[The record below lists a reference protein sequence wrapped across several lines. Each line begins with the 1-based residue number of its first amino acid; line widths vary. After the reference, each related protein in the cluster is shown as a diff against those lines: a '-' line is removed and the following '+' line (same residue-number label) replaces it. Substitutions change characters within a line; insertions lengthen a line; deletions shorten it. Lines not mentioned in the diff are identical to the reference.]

1 MKIAVITDADR
12 KGSGYSNLSMPLCDG
27 LVENGHEIKMVGLSY
42 RREEHWFNFSILPA
56 ENFSEVTAITK
67 NLERFWEFDILLVLL
82 DIHWQEKILADFQ
95 ERKFKYVGVMPIEA
109 DPLCVSWAMILMQM
123 DKVFIISQFG
133 ADEAQKQGIDAEH
146 ILVGIDPEMWKFRT
160 SEDRTKGRGVFGYTD
175 ENFVVLTIADNQER
189 KNLSKGMEIF
199 AEFSETHEDAR
210 YVLVTR
216 EHQFVGWKLQDYA
229 QELGIINKFMILERG
244 MTQEALWKVYA
255 MADVFLLPSKAEGLG
270 LPILESM
277 AVGIPV
283 IGTGCTAIKELIT
296 EGGGYPMDYH
306 ELTIDKDGKT
316 HSYRDPFGVGRRYIA
331 KQSHGVKLLEDIYN
345 YTTKNPEGLLEL
357 TKLSRE
363 YVESRDWQIG
373 IEQMNNALK
382 ALEIVENEKD

>member
-1 MKIAVITDADR
+1 
-12 KGSGYSNLSMPLCDG
+12 MPLCEG
-27 LVENGHEIKMVGLSY
+27 LVQSGHDVKMAGLSY
-42 RREEHWFNFSILPA
+42 KREEHWYNFSILPA
-56 ENFSEVTAITK
+56 ENLTEITAIVK
-67 NLERFWEFDILLVLL
+67 NLENFWKFDVLLVLL
-82 DIHWQEKILADFQ
+82 DIHWHEKILADFQ
-95 ERKFKYVGVMPIEA
+95 ERSFKYVGVMPIEA

-146 ILVGIDPEMWKFRT
+146 ILVGIDPEEWKFRT
-160 SEDRTKGRGVFGYTD
+160 PEDRTKGRGVFGYTD
-175 ENFVVLTIADNQER
+175 DNFVVLTVADNQER

-199 AEFSETHEDAR
+199 AEFAEDHEDAR

-229 QELGIINKFMILERG
+229 QELGIIDKFMILERG
-244 MTQEALWKVYA
+244 MSQEALWKVYA

-283 IGTGCTAIKELIT
+283 IGTNCTAVGELLT

-306 ELTIDKDGKT
+306 ELRIDKYGKSS
-316 HSYRDPFGVGRRYIA
+316 SYVDPFGNGHRYIA
-331 KQSHGVKLLEDIYN
+331 VQSHGVKLLNDIYN
-345 YTTKNPEGLLEL
+345 YTTKNPKGLLEL

-363 YVESRDWQIG
+363 YVEGRDWQIG
-373 IEQMNNALK
+373 IEQLDNAMK
-382 ALEIVENEKD
+382 ALEIIEDEE